1 MAHPKKRQTRARR
14 NKRRAHIKLKMP
26 QIAIDPVT
34 KEAHLYHR
42 AHWHDGKLYYRGK
55 VLYDPEAAEDQA

>member
-1 MAHPKKRQTRARR
+1 MAHPKKRQTRAKR
-14 NKRRAHIKLKMP
+14 NKRRSHIKLRMP

-55 VLYDPEAAEDQA
+55 VLYDPEAGEQ